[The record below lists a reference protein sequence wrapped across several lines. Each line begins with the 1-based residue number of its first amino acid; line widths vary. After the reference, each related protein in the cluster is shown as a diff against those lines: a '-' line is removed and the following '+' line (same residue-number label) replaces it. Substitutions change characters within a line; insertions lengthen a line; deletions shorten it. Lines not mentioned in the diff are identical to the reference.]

1 MCFMTLQKMVN
12 PLGGLVEGVPVVCE
26 GLCVLSVERACAGKH
41 DGGVQIS
48 DDARHSTGSSNAG
61 LSATIARLKS
71 RQHVR
76 HLRERVKTSG
86 VCSGLT

>member
-1 MCFMTLQKMVN
+1 MVCKR
-12 PLGGLVEGVPVVCE
+12 LG
-26 GLCVLSVERACAGKH
+26 VLSVERACGGKH

-48 DDARHSTGSSNAG
+48 DDARNSTGSSNAG

-76 HLRERVKTSG
+76 HLRERESKDIRSLMKTEMTPIQY
-86 VCSGLT
+86 VQ